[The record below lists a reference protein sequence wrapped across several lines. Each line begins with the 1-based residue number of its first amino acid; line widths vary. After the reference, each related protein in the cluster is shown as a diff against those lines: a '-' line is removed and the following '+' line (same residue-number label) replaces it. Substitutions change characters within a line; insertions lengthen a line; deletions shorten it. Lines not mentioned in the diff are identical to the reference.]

1 MKVIVLIGFLMIF
14 FLMGL
19 FASEKIRQP
28 LLAGSWYEG
37 SKDGLNKQVDSLVN
51 KARENIKPSFEK
63 PLIALVVPHA
73 GYIYSGYGA
82 AAGYYLIQKHNYD
95 RIIVLAFSHSF
106 YHTSIAV
113 SNFDKYKTPIG
124 EINVDL
130 VLANELLKQKDIFE
144 TIPAIDEREHSM
156 EIQLPFIQKC
166 APNAKA
172 LGLYVG
178 NLTKEKFIK
187 AAEVLKKYI
196 QPKTLFVVSSDFTHY
211 GENYGYLPFP
221 PNEDVKKNLSNL
233 DGGAINEI
241 INYNADG
248 FQNYLK
254 QTGTTICGRNPIILL
269 LLILK
274 ASNKNIKGSLI
285 SYYTSGDVI
294 GDYTNSVSYTTIGF
308 YENSIEKKPKLEIN
322 KGGLT
327 NEEKKILLKLARD
340 SIKYYFEHNELMMVD
355 AKEIII
361 TQALKEIRGAF
372 VTLKI
377 NNSLRG
383 CIGHIQGVQELY
395 KDVIENAINAAFNDP
410 RFMPLS
416 SAELPK
422 VEIEI
427 SALTPPVKIN
437 SLDEIIIGKHGL
449 IIKKGYQSGVFL
461 PQVPVE
467 QGWNKTQYLE
477 NLCYK
482 AGLSKDD
489 YKQADLYMFT
499 AEVFSEKEMEHL
511 K

>member
-1 MKVIVLIGFLMIF
+1 MKIIFFMAFFMIF
-14 FLMGL
+14 FVGL

-37 SKDGLNKQVDSLVN
+37 SKDGLDKQVDNLLN
-51 KARENIKPSFEK
+51 KAKENIKPSFEK
-63 PLIALVVPHA
+63 PLIALIVPHA

-82 AAGYYLIQKHNYD
+82 AAGYCLLQKHDYN
-95 RIIVLAFSHSF
+95 RIIVLAFSHSY
-106 YHTSIAV
+106 YHTSIGV

-130 VLANELLKQKDIFE
+130 DLANELLKHKDIFD
-144 TIPAIDEREHSM
+144 TITAIDAREHSM
-156 EIQLPFIQKC
+156 EIQLPFIQKSV
-166 APNAKA
+166 PNAKV

-178 NLTKEKFIK
+178 NLSKEKFIN
-187 AAEVLKKYI
+187 AAEILKKYL

-221 PNEDVKKNLSNL
+221 PNQDVKKDLSNL

-241 INYNADG
+241 INYNVDG
-248 FQNYLK
+248 FQDYVK
-254 QTGTTICGRNPIILL
+254 RTGITICGKNPITLL
-269 LLILK
+269 LVMLK

-294 GDYTNSVSYTTIGF
+294 ADYTNSVSYTTISF
-308 YENSIEKKPKLEIN
+308 YDISTEKKQQKQESR
-322 KGGLT
+322 KSGLT

-340 SIKYYFEHNELMMVD
+340 SIKYYFEHNELMSVNE
-355 AKEIII
+355 KEISL
-361 TQALKEIRGAF
+361 TPAFKEIRGAF

-377 NNSLRG
+377 NNNLRG
-383 CIGHIQGVQELY
+383 CIGHIQGIQELY
-395 KDVIENAINAAFNDP
+395 KDVIENAVNAAFNDP

-416 SAELPK
+416 PAELSK

-449 IIKKGYQSGVFL
+449 IIKKGYNSGVFL

-489 YKQADLYMFT
+489 YKQADLYIFT
-499 AEVFSEKEMEHL
+499 AEVFSEKEM
-511 K
+511 KNSK